1 MGTGAASETWATH
14 GLAVKAA
21 FQVGLHSD
29 ENDNRLDPSVS
40 EVRRY
45 TWWTCFILDR
55 QALSW
60 SQPPREDYLQDKG
73 R

>member
-21 FQVGLHSD
+21 LQVGLHSEEQNSRFD
-29 ENDNRLDPSVS
+29 LSTR
-40 EVRRY
+40 EVRKR

-55 QALSW
+55 QES
-60 SQPPREDYLQDKG
+60 
-73 R
+73 